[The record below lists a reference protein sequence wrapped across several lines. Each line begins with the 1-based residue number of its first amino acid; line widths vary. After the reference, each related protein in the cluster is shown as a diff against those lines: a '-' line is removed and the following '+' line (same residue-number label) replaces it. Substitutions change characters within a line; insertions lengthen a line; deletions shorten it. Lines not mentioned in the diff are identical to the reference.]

1 MKEKQYWTMEELSA
15 LTETVQSGEV
25 EYGNKSLAIQW
36 CELTEAEE
44 PKMSLPDDDL
54 PEDEKNA
61 KFAEMG
67 QNKVVAMIIK
77 ANDMNPDGVSLTQE
91 VWDKLPSTVKYS
103 VSNVVLG
110 GAASD
115 FQSG

>member
-1 MKEKQYWTMEELSA
+1 MEEKQNWTMEELSA
-15 LTETVQSGEV
+15 LTETVQSKEI